1 MQVSVEQLDG
11 LMRQV
16 TVTIPCET
24 VDGRYGKKIKQ
35 VAATAKVPGFRPGK
49 VPSNVIERQY
59 GGSVRQEVLSE
70 VMDES
75 FRNALEQESIRMAG
89 MPTVEPLKEYKTG
102 EPFEYVVKFET
113 YPEITLQLL
122 DGETVEPLSAELT
135 DEDQAKMLEKLREQN
150 AEWVAS
156 DNPAQRGDKVV
167 IDFEGFMDGEAFE
180 GGSAK
185 DYELELGSQSMIPG
199 FEDGLL
205 AASFGDETVLKL
217 KFPEEYHAKE
227 LAGKD
232 TEFKVKVKQVLR
244 RESVTDDAE
253 LAKKIGFESQEEL
266 VKKIQDTMKSELER
280 AINNNKKE
288 KILDMLLEKHDDVL
302 VPGALVDEE
311 VKHLQKMALQQMSG
325 GQSIEGLDL
334 SKLNLPVEPYMDEA
348 KKRVKLGLLLAEA
361 IKHFEIKA
369 DQDKVRARV
378 EEVAAMYP
386 NPEQVVEW
394 YFGNRE
400 ALSEIESAV
409 IEDAV
414 VEQLAEKMVVN
425 QKSVSYDELMN
436 PQKDESEED
445 KGE

>member
-1 MQVSVEQLDG
+1 
-11 LMRQV
+11 
-16 TVTIPCET
+16 
-24 VDGRYGKKIKQ
+24 
-35 VAATAKVPGFRPGK
+35 
-49 VPSNVIERQY
+49 
-59 GGSVRQEVLSE
+59 
-70 VMDES
+70 
-75 FRNALEQESIRMAG
+75 
-89 MPTVEPLKEYKTG
+89 
-102 EPFEYVVKFET
+102 
-113 YPEITLQLL
+113 
-122 DGETVEPLSAELT
+122 
-135 DEDQAKMLEKLREQN
+135 
-150 AEWVAS
+150 
-156 DNPAQRGDKVV
+156 
-167 IDFEGFMDGEAFE
+167 
-180 GGSAK
+180 
-185 DYELELGSQSMIPG
+185 
-199 FEDGLL
+199 
-205 AASFGDETVLKL
+205 
-217 KFPEEYHAKE
+217 
-227 LAGKD
+227 
-232 TEFKVKVKQVLR
+232 LR